1 MLFKKYWSKLQTN
14 YLLKI
19 RDSKFSTARK
29 AKQIYQVEES
39 KKYKQL
45 NV

>member
-1 MLFKKYWSKLQTN
+1 MLFKKQWSKLQTN

-19 RDSKFSTARK
+19 RDSKFGTTRK
-29 AKQIYQVEES
+29 AKQIYQEEES

-45 NV
+45 NI